1 MNSILYVGMDVH
13 KENYTLCC
21 YSFDRDKVEY
31 RQMVPSDY
39 RLILKYL
46 WSRCAGNI
54 RKKWNSSADM
64 RPGVSV
70 IRSIISSS
78 TTVSNASSSR
88 RPPWAL
94 PIQTGSRPTERM
106 PLTLPD
112 VWLSTPTARS
122 MCRTAKTMRSRNNK
136 NDICSRRSN
145 GNGYFV

>member
-70 IRSIISSS
+70 IRSIISSLHIAR
-78 TTVSNASSSR
+78 VSGHRCIAQ
-88 RPPWAL
+88 RPDCAL
-94 PIQTGSRPTERM
+94 
-106 PLTLPD
+106 LTLFCFYRISVSPL
-112 VWLSTPTARS
+112 VYS
-122 MCRTAKTMRSRNNK
+122 
-136 NDICSRRSN
+136 
-145 GNGYFV
+145 

>member
-31 RQMVPSDY
+31 RQTVPSDY

-64 RPGVSV
+64 RPDASV
-70 IRSIISSS
+70 IRSVISSP
-78 TTVSNASSSR
+78 TTASNASSSR
-88 RPPWAL
+88 RPPWAYNRVANAGKL
-94 PIQTGSRPTERM
+94 LYGGSA
-106 PLTLPD
+106 LTPEKIFCDLIFALDKRSLHNSKHIRCPY
-112 VWLSTPTARS
+112 TPE
-122 MCRTAKTMRSRNNK
+122 K
-136 NDICSRRSN
+136 
-145 GNGYFV
+145 